1 MKTKRKC
8 FGNSPFNV
16 IFKHKGPKKKR
27 KKRKK
32 NLFRFSLNPKKMI

>member
-16 IFKHKGPKKKR
+16 IFKHKVPKKKE
-27 KKRKK
+27 KKKK
-32 NLFRFSLNPKKMI
+32 KIYLDLF